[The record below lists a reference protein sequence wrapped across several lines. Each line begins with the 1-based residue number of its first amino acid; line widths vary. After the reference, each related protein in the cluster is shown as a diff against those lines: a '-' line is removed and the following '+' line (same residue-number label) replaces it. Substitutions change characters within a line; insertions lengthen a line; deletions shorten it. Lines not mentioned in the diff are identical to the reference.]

1 MTENAPILHP
11 AGDNEN
17 NVVFTIDYTVTDS
30 DGDSAPG
37 TLNINVD
44 DDTPT
49 VSVTAGSD
57 AERHP
62 DHA

>member
-1 MTENAPILHP
+1 M
-11 AGDNEN
+11 
-17 NVVFTIDYTVTDS
+17 TDS
-30 DGDSAPG
+30 DGDTALG

-57 AERHP
+57 ANVSLTTH
-62 DHA
+62 DAATIGAD